1 MTTII
6 WSTESVD
13 TSATFLA
20 QGLDDTLFT
29 KAYNDDP
36 GVVNEIITELKH
48 IDSRI
53 IFYGAVKLPEWFED
67 IFDKDRMFNDPRNTR
82 KLLKRDEVMRTLRNR
97 RVTTASYRSVTN
109 ESTFTSLCEYFGSR
123 KLDLVVKTGM
133 TVVST
138 VTTAAEFNA
147 AKANVHYACAHSDP
161 CARYRVYVG
170 TPDIT
175 NGGVLGALFS
185 EKRVLTFKETLGYGS
200 GMDVRQHIDKL
211 FAEGT
216 LTEDMGIGQ
225 KAWTEESFIPV
236 EDWENDN
243 VLAQFRNIADTIVST
258 YSVDFCSVDGV
269 VLPSGT
275 VMITN
280 VTASPSLQN
289 EDVLHAVCSY
299 FDLLLTTGRKVTKD
313 KLLDMVKALSEKE
326 VEELGKL
333 LMKKR
338 AA

>member
-1 MTTII
+1 MTTVI

-13 TSATFLA
+13 TSATFLS

-29 KAYNDDP
+29 KSDNDNP
-36 GVVNEIITELKH
+36 NVVDEVITELKQL
-48 IDSRI
+48 DTRVV
-53 IFYGAVKLPEWFED
+53 FYGAVKLPEWFED

-97 RVTTASYRSVTN
+97 GVTTTSYRPVTN
-109 ESTFTSLCEYFGSR
+109 ESTFTSLCEHFGGR

-161 CARYRVYVG
+161 GARYRAFVG
-170 TPDIT
+170 APEIT
-175 NGGVLGALFS
+175 NGGILGALFS
-185 EKRVLTFKETLGYGS
+185 ENRKLTFKETLGYGS

-216 LTEDMGIGQ
+216 LTEDMGDGQ
-225 KAWTEESFIPV
+225 KAWTEESYVSV
-236 EDWENDN
+236 ENWGNDN
-243 VLAQFRNIADTIVST
+243 VLAQFRNIADVIIDA
-258 YSVDFCSVDGV
+258 YGVDFCSVDGV
-269 VLPSGT
+269 VLPTGT
-275 VMITN
+275 VMVTN